1 MNNISQD
8 KSLKPENTKDYK
20 KLKTKMEQNINN
32 TEGNGIINKEISYHG
47 ENLDKYYKKIQ
58 DEEEMVLE
66 KIEYEEYL
74 NFNNSK
80 NFVSQGP
87 KTESNDIMKVSL
99 KSQNDCQTLNAQ
111 EKDSNEKTIKKER
124 NKKEVYYYLKKKL
137 NEKIQKKYPRNSRK
151 KYSIFVVDIFENP
164 TNERNNNL
172 VQNFTSLENPTNERI
187 GNWASNSIRWGF
199 LGLSITNTTSVS
211 TNSELTD
218 PNININYFN
227 DVGIFDPLN
236 IVDNPIQGDNATDD
250 EEEALNASNLQA
262 LANVSTNHDDYNNF
276 MRKYGNIIHIAF
288 NHITYFSNKRRKLN
302 YTIWN
307 HPNRLSM
314 YIKHYYY

>member
-8 KSLKPENTKDYK
+8 KSLKPQNTKDYK

-47 ENLDKYYKKIQ
+47 ENLDKYYKKNL

-124 NKKEVYYYLKKKL
+124 NRKEVYYYLKKKL
-137 NEKIQKKYPRNSRK
+137 NEKIQKKYSRNSRR
-151 KYSIFVVDIFENP
+151 KYSIFVVDISENQ

-187 GNWASNSIRWGF
+187 GNWASNSIRLGF

-236 IVDNPIQGDNATDD
+236 IVDNPIQGDNAIDD

-276 MRKYGNIIHIAF
+276 MYKYGNIIHIAF
-288 NHITYFSNKRRKLN
+288 SHITYFLNKRRKLN

-307 HPNRLSM
+307 YPNRLSM
-314 YIKHYYY
+314 YIKNYYY

>member
-32 TEGNGIINKEISYHG
+32 IEGNGIINKEFSYHG
-47 ENLDKYYKKIQ
+47 ENLDKYYKKNL
-58 DEEEMVLE
+58 DEEEMILE

-80 NFVSQGP
+80 NSVSQGP

-276 MRKYGNIIHIAF
+276 MRK
-288 NHITYFSNKRRKLN
+288 
-302 YTIWN
+302 
-307 HPNRLSM
+307 
-314 YIKHYYY
+314 